1 MYVSRFT
8 GKQGKHAMRKVK
20 ARKHMEAEARDSETP
35 VERRRWYR
43 IRTAEMRAK
52 GWDG

>member
-1 MYVSRFT
+1 MSRFH
-8 GKQGKHAMRKVK
+8 GKQGKHAMRKVREQK
-20 ARKHMEAEARDSETP
+20 RVEAEVRDKQTP

-52 GWDG
+52 GWDV